1 MYQSISKYILLIL
14 ILTLSFNINAQDDT
28 ITQNYTTTE
37 DTITTETKDDL
48 ELLKQQLSSHRISL
62 QSIFKQKDSEKNID
76 EICRETSTLEKSII
90 DFINFNKK
98 ISYSDQEK
106 ELNNADSEL
115 LLARLVYIKTKTWCM
130 EEKLQLIVEVLLNS
144 SKNSSSINKSIVNT
158 VAITESVIN
167 CIDRTKC
174 YDRLKYRYNHE
185 LVISQW
191 NYTSKKL
198 SNIDKDVIL
207 DKEFKKQYQIMLN
220 DLNNMIGVL
229 STFDTQE

>member
-1 MYQSISKYILLIL
+1 MYRSIYKYILLVL
-14 ILTLSFNINAQDDT
+14 ILTLSFNIKAQDDT

-37 DTITTETKDDL
+37 DTITTDDKDDL
-48 ELLKQQLSSHRISL
+48 ELLKQQLSNHRISL
-62 QSIFKQKDSEKNID
+62 QSIFKQKYSEKNIK
-76 EICRETSTLEKSII
+76 EICKETSTLEKSII

-98 ISYSDQEK
+98 TDSNNQEK
-106 ELNNADSEL
+106 GLNNADSEL

-130 EEKLQLIVEVLLNS
+130 EARLQQRVEVLLNS

-167 CIDRTKC
+167 CIDKTKS

-191 NYTSKKL
+191 NHTSLKL
-198 SNIDKDVIL
+198 RSINGDVIL

-220 DLNNMIGVL
+220 DLNTMIGVL
-229 STFDTQE
+229 STFDTQK